1 MTKRRVVI
9 ADDHPTILQRVVEM
23 LSAEYEIVAAVGD
36 GLAAVDAACAL
47 QPDLIVLDIS
57 MPGMT
62 GLEAAA
68 RIAAFAPPP
77 PILFLTVH
85 EDPVFFEAA
94 RQVGACG
101 YVLKRALAA
110 DLLPATRRV
119 LDGQSV
125 FPVLPHETVRL

>member
-1 MTKRRVVI
+1 MTKLRVII
-9 ADDHPTILQRVVEM
+9 ADDHPSILQRVAEM
-23 LSAEYEIVAAVGD
+23 LSADYEVVAAVGD
-36 GLAAVDAACAL
+36 GLAAVDAACVL

-57 MPGMT
+57 MPVMT

-68 RIAAFAPPP
+68 RIAAFTPPP

-85 EDPVFFEAA
+85 EDPVFLEAA

-110 DLLPATRRV
+110 DLLPAITRV

-125 FPVLPHETVRL
+125 FPALPRETVRL

>member
-1 MTKRRVVI
+1 MTKRRVII
-9 ADDHPTILQRVVEM
+9 ADDHPSILQRVTEM
-23 LSAEYEIVAAVGD
+23 LSADYEIVAAVGD
-36 GLAAVDAACAL
+36 GSAAVDAAYVL

-57 MPGMT
+57 MPVMT

-68 RIAAFAPPP
+68 RIAAIAPPP

-85 EDPVFFEAA
+85 EDPVFLEAA

-110 DLLPATRRV
+110 DLLPAIKRV

-125 FPVLPHETVRL
+125 FPALPRETVRL